1 MSGCI
6 DNDNCPEGYVCNDSH
21 LCESDNGVCVTDP
34 ECIGYD
40 VTCNVAHDNCFFC
53 GDDSDCASSNG
64 CCPGKGRRPKKRV
77 KTGLWP
83 KR

>member
-1 MSGCI
+1 M
-6 DNDNCPEGYVCNDSH
+6 CNDSH

-64 CCPGKGRRPKKRV
+64 CCQGHMIELSILCNHNVQYSV
-77 KTGLWP
+77 K
-83 KR
+83 

>member
-1 MSGCI
+1 M
-6 DNDNCPEGYVCNDSH
+6 CNDSH

-64 CCPGKGRRPKKRV
+64 CCPGHMI
-77 KTGLWP
+77 
-83 KR
+83 